1 MKSSFLQKLV
11 NLASGLIN
19 NAINDQL
26 PKVSAAIDT
35 KIQAFNKLIA
45 GEGANT
51 FVFPV
56 LGKDVE
62 LNMTM
67 THSPETV
74 AGSDLIKLFFNGLF
88 VSDKVSQNISD
99 IVNYPPRINHSLSE
113 QIWIHEDMFS
123 SLFQAVG
130 DQIFP
135 ISTNNADAMS
145 LVLQGFPEIQAFY
158 GQDIQA
164 HLEVVMQNN
173 GGKSINF
180 DDKNG
185 VIFGSQKAGETI
197 TTLKI
202 VVSNSS
208 VVNDTAVTFAMNLEA
223 DMNLTMK
230 DFVFWPKF
238 NEIFVANTK
247 IIDQKIGLGGDHHYN
262 IMFTSIL

>member
-1 MKSSFLQKLV
+1 ML
-11 NLASGLIN
+11 
-19 NAINDQL
+19 
-26 PKVSAAIDT
+26 
-35 KIQAFNKLIA
+35 
-45 GEGANT
+45 
-51 FVFPV
+51 
-56 LGKDVE
+56 
-62 LNMTM
+62 
-67 THSPETV
+67 
-74 AGSDLIKLFFNGLF
+74 
-88 VSDKVSQNISD
+88 
-99 IVNYPPRINHSLSE
+99 
-113 QIWIHEDMFS
+113 S

-247 IIDQKIGLGGDHHYN
+247 ILDQKIGLGGDHHYN